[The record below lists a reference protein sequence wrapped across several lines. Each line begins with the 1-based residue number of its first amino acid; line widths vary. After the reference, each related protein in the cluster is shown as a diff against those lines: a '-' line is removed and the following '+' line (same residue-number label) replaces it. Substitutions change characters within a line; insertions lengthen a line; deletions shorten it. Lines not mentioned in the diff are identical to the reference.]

1 MSTPDL
7 AVPAVAA
14 PRSRRLFALA
24 ALTYAL
30 MLAAWVYQAADGSVP
45 LDAAWFIFAAVV
57 VIYAALSLVAVRR
70 RPESPQV
77 AMFLVTGLSIA
88 LTIVWP
94 MPDLEMRPVS
104 VLYPLILTTSLVY
117 TLPVAVFIHLAALI
131 PRPHP
136 WLERRPWLVPAAYGV
151 GVALGLMSFVPYA
164 NAITP
169 FLPWGWSLDA
179 VLHYDGK
186 LNYAGNLIAGATCMA
201 LLGHAART
209 DRSPEGR
216 RQAAVVMAAFAPWT
230 FRQARKLVWH
240 LPPDVERF
248 LALLSPLTILIVALG
263 FFVAIAG
270 FQLFGLGR
278 LARKGAT
285 FGLTVGVLGAVTWFC
300 VLVVGAGAQE
310 VLGIRTGL
318 WSGALL
324 LVLIGVAFQ
333 PLAKRIGHAFD
344 VFFFHEKLALRG
356 LQRTIIP
363 ELAEITGL
371 DQTAELLVRRM
382 MEALGVGSAALLLAD
397 EQRRFYRVHA
407 VVGEVDEAARE
418 GVARGRDLDALW
430 PAGAR
435 HPRGRGGAE
444 PREVR
449 RTLDLLGARWLI
461 PMEFRGELTGVL
473 ALGEVRSG
481 TEFDRDDFERM
492 EVLAQEVSAMLE
504 NARLF
509 GLATR
514 DHLTGLPHRRVF
526 EERLALELERARRH
540 YRPFV
545 LGLADV
551 DDFKRINDTLGHAAG
566 DRVLRRV
573 SAAVAALGRSIDVV
587 ARYGGEEF
595 AVLLPETD
603 ADGARAFG
611 ERMRDAVAET
621 GEGGARVTLSA
632 GLYVVGPEDLE
643 RGPDELVRLADH
655 ALYDAKRGGK
665 DRVVLAGAEAAA
677 GALSS

>member
-1 MSTPDL
+1 VSTPDL
-7 AVPAVAA
+7 ALAA
-14 PRSRRLFALA
+14 AGTPRPRRLFALA
-24 ALTYAL
+24 AFTYAL
-30 MLAAWVYQAADGSVP
+30 LLGAWIYQAAAGSVP
-45 LDAAWFIFAAVV
+45 FDASWIIFSAIL
-57 VIYAALSLVAVRR
+57 VIYAGLSLVAVRR

-77 AMFLVTGLSIA
+77 QMFLVTGVSIA

-94 MPDLEMRPVS
+94 LPDLEMRPVS
-104 VLYPLILTTSLVY
+104 VLYPLILATSLVY

-136 WLERRPWLVPAAYGV
+136 WFARHRGLVAAAYV
-151 GVALGLMSFVPYA
+151 LAVVLGLMSFVPYA

-169 FLPWGWSLDA
+169 FLPWRWTLNA
-179 VLHYDGK
+179 VLHYDAR
-186 LNYAGNLIAGATCMA
+186 LNYAGNLIAGAACI
-201 LLGHAART
+201 LLLQHAARF

-216 RQAAVVMAAFAPWT
+216 RQAAVVAAAFVPWT

-248 LALLSPLTILIVALG
+248 LALLSPVTILIVALG

-278 LARKGAT
+278 VVRKGVT
-285 FGLTVGVLGAVTWFC
+285 FALTIAVLAGLTWFC
-300 VLVVGAGAQE
+300 VIVLGAGAQE
-310 VLGIRTGL
+310 VMGIRPGL
-318 WSGALL
+318 WGGAAM
-324 LVLIGVAFQ
+324 LVAIGVAFQ
-333 PLAKRIGHAFD
+333 PLARRIGDACD
-344 VFFFHEKLALRG
+344 EFFFREKLALRRM
-356 LQRTIIP
+356 QRTIIP

-371 DQTAELLVRRM
+371 DRTAEHLVRRM
-382 MEALGVGSAALLLAD
+382 REELGVRTAALVLAD
-397 EQRRFYRVHA
+397 EGRRFYRVHA
-407 VVGEVDEAARE
+407 VVGEAEGSARE
-418 GVARGRDLDALW
+418 GVAPGRELLALW

-435 HPRGRGGAE
+435 HPRGRSDAE
-444 PREVR
+444 PPEAR
-449 RTLDLLGARWLI
+449 RLLDLLGARWLI
-461 PMEFRGELTGVL
+461 PVEFRGELTGVL

-492 EVLAQEVSAMLE
+492 EILAQEVSAMLE

-573 SAAVAALGRSIDVV
+573 SAAVAALGRSIDVL

-611 ERMRDAVAET
+611 ERMRDSVADC
-621 GEGGARVTLSA
+621 GEDGGKVTLSA
-632 GLYVVGPEDLE
+632 GMYVVGPADLE
-643 RGPDELVRLADH
+643 RDPDELVRLADH
-655 ALYDAKRGGK
+655 ALYEAKRAGK
-665 DRVVLAGAEAAA
+665 DRVILAGDEVSAAVPA
-677 GALSS
+677 